1 MIPPLTKQSP
11 AQAQPP
17 APQPPQQ
24 PIPSHAKVDGYDDLL
39 ETDQQK
45 VVEYIKLLKLQYN
58 KEFGHK

>member
-1 MIPPLTKQSP
+1 MIPPLIKQAP

-17 APQPPQQ
+17 TPQPPQQ
-24 PIPSHAKVDGYDDLL
+24 PIPSHSIVDGYDDLL
-39 ETDQQK
+39 APDQQK